1 MKTTSIM
8 IVGVGGQG
16 TLLASKLLGNVL
28 IAQGYDVKLS
38 EVHGMSQRGG
48 SVVTYVKY
56 GDKVY
61 SPIVDQGEA
70 DYILSFEIL
79 ESARWISYLKEGGDS
94 VRPQGGLRAQAQSA
108 QPQDAPET
116 RDRAERQARGG
127 VLLTNTQKTWPMPV
141 ITGAMEYPEGI
152 VEKLSAMAEVQA
164 VDALKLAEQAGS
176 PKAVNVVL
184 IGVLSKRMDIPEE
197 AWIKAIEETVP
208 AKFLELNK
216 KAFRLGREA

>member
-28 IAQGYDVKLS
+28 IGAGYDVKLS

-48 SVVTYVKY
+48 SVVTYVRY
-56 GDKVY
+56 GEKVY

-79 ESARWISYLKEGGDS
+79 ESARWISYLKKGGK
-94 VRPQGGLRAQAQSA
+94 LI
-108 QPQDAPET
+108 
-116 RDRAERQARGG
+116 
-127 VLLTNTQKTWPMPV
+127 TNTQKTWPMPV
-141 ITGAMEYPEGI
+141 ITGAMAYPENI
-152 VEKLSAMAEVQA
+152 VEKLSAKADVLA
-164 VDALKLAEQAGS
+164 VDALSLAEQAGS

-184 IGVLSKRMDIPEE
+184 IGVLSRLMDIPEE
-197 AWIKAIEETVP
+197 AWQRAIDETVP
-208 AKFLELNK
+208 ARFLELNR
-216 KAFRLGREA
+216 KAFALGRNA